1 MIRSFKDTYSED
13 LFHGVTTSKTRKI
26 PNDVKNIATRKMD
39 LLNAALDLN
48 DMRVPPGNRL
58 EKLKGN
64 LKDYF
69 SIRINDQYRIIFQ
82 WKNGDAFNV
91 SFIDYH

>member
-26 PNDVKNIATRKMD
+26 PNDVKNIAIRKMD
-39 LLNAALDLN
+39 QLNAALDLN

-82 WKNGDAFNV
+82 WKNGDALNV